1 MTKTITIANQKG
13 GVGKTT
19 TTVNLAAALAATKRR
34 VLLVD
39 MDPQGN
45 ATMGSGV
52 DKNDLELSICDVLL
66 GEASAARV
74 LINSDQTGYDLLP
87 ANADLTAAE
96 VQLMNKIGREKQLS
110 LVLDGLRDNYDYIL
124 IDCPPALNM
133 LTVNAL
139 VAADGVVIPMQC
151 EYFALE
157 GLSSL
162 LETIEQIRISVNPDI
177 KLEGLLRT
185 MYDPRNNL
193 SNDVSS
199 ELVEHFGDRVYR
211 TVIPRNVALAEAPSF
226 GQSILK
232 YNRNSRG
239 SMAYLALAG
248 EVLRRD
254 AKQNHYVGAQ

>member
-1 MTKTITIANQKG
+1 MTRTITIANQKG

-19 TTVNLAAALAATKRR
+19 TTVNLAAALAATRRR
-34 VLLVD
+34 VLLID

-45 ATMGSGV
+45 ATMGSGI
-52 DKNDLELSICDVLL
+52 DKHQLQTSVCDVLL
-66 GEASAARV
+66 GDISAAAA
-74 LINSDQTGYDLLP
+74 LQHSEDGGYDILP

-96 VQLMNKIGREKQLS
+96 VQLMNKIGREKQLA
-110 LVLDGLRDNYDYIL
+110 LAIEPLRDSYDYIL
-124 IDCPPALNM
+124 IDCPPSLNM

-151 EYFALE
+151 EYYALE

-162 LETIEQIRISVNPDI
+162 LETIEQIRISVNPEI
-177 KLEGLLRT
+177 RIEGLLRT

-199 ELVEHFGDRVYR
+199 ELVEHFGERVYR
-211 TVIPRNVALAEAPSF
+211 TVIPRNVALAEAPSY

-232 YNRNSRG
+232 YNKNSRG

-248 EVLRRD
+248 EVLRRH
-254 AKQNHYVGAQ
+254 AKQNHYATQ